1 MINFT
6 ISLTTGQKYPLTGN
20 SKDKVHAILDKLFKD
35 KNINYKIICCVAEG
49 HKVFFDKTLAEN
61 NIHNDTVVVLMVDQ
75 NTSNNQIINQNIGN
89 NTHVI
94 TNQLLRESLALLTQG
109 IDFLINGCKLD
120 INLFDNR
127 GNCLGWN
134 LGRKSG
140 PPGYLKKYYPPLDFV
155 GIGIKCMGL
164 YDNGNNL
171 WLGDKNQNGEWYIAY
186 HAIKSV
192 EALQGILKIGFR
204 RGPFQ
209 ECESFTNINP
219 LSNRFI
225 PKCGKGVYFIP
236 DFNEAKNYAET
247 FSYKGKYFEVILM
260 CRVNPYKVRIASLV
274 NDLESWIVN
283 GDELGDPNGKKYD
296 DEVRINRILLHIH
309 DKE

>member
-61 NIHNDTVVVLMVDQ
+61 NIHNNTIVVLMVDP
-75 NTSNNQIINQNIGN
+75 NSTNNQITNSNIGN
-89 NTHVI
+89 NTQMI
-94 TNQLLRESLALLTQG
+94 TSKLLRESLALLSQG
-109 IDFLINGCKLD
+109 VDFLINGCKINIGLLD
-120 INLFDNR
+120 NN

-140 PPGYLKKYYPPLDFV
+140 PPGYLKKYYPPLDFI
-155 GIGIKCMGL
+155 GIGLKCLGL
-164 YDNGNNL
+164 YDNGNNA
-171 WLGDKNQNGEWYIAY
+171 WIGDKNQNGEWYIAY
-186 HAIKSV
+186 HAIKSMD
-192 EALQGILKIGFR
+192 AFIGILNNGFR
-204 RGPFQ
+204 KGAFQ
-209 ECESFTNINP
+209 ECASFNNINP
-219 LSNRFI
+219 LSNRFA
-225 PKCGKGVYFIP
+225 PKCGEGVYFIP
-236 DFNEAKNYAET
+236 DFNEAKSYAKT
-247 FSYKGKYFEVILM
+247 FMYKGKFFEIILM

-283 GDELGDPNGKKYD
+283 GDELNDPNGKKYD

-309 DKE
+309 DNN